1 MTDWATGYV
10 SGIATAVLCLLSGAA
25 WQLARA
31 EPRRAEDDPYRDANE
46 RAHHDS
52 EDNA

>member
-31 EPRRAEDDPYRDANE
+31 APRPDEDDPYRAAHT
-46 RAHHDS
+46 RAHRDS
-52 EDNA
+52 EDDA